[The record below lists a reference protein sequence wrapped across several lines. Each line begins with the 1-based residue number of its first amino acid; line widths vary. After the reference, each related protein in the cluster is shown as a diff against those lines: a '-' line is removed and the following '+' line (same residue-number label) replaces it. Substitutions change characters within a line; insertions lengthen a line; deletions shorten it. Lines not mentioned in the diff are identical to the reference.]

1 MSVYFAQNNHKLI
14 KRARGSG
21 QMSKASAYFIVNN
34 LDGKKD
40 IKKIKSDLDKLSGVI
55 SVSMNT
61 AVNSVAVDFDTTG
74 IRKHQ
79 LFDKIEKL
87 GYDVSESRYE
97 VHIM

>member
-1 MSVYFAQNNHKLI
+1 
-14 KRARGSG
+14 
-21 QMSKASAYFIVNN
+21 MSKASAYFIVNEIN
-34 LDGKKD
+34 GKKD
-40 IKKIKSDLDKLSGVI
+40 IKRIKSDLDKLRGVI

-61 AVNSVAVDFDTTG
+61 MRNSVAVDFDTTG

-79 LFDKIEKL
+79 LFDELDKM